1 MMIPVRCFTCGNV
14 IGEHWDEFS
23 ARAREG
29 DEDAGAVLDDLGVDR
44 HCCRRMMVSH
54 RDLVDVVSPY
64 Q

>member
-14 IGEHWDEFS
+14 IGEHYEEFDERS
-23 ARAREG
+23 QQG
-29 DEDAGAVLDDLGVDR
+29 EDPGEVLDDLGVSR

-54 RDLVDVVSPY
+54 TDLVDVVAPY